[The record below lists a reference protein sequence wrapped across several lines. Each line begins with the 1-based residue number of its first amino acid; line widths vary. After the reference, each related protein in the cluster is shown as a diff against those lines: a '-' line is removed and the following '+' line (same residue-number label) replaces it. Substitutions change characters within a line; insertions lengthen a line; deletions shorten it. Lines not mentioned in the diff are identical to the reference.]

1 MMFKE
6 RFIDVLLQSNMQDLQ
21 DEVLK
26 TKDAYRK
33 QTKRCPIK
41 GCVII
46 RKLKSINR
54 CRDIEEVFAHIRKR
68 RMQ

>member
-6 RFIDVLLQSNMQDLQ
+6 RLIDVLLQDLQ
-21 DEVLK
+21 DKVQT

-46 RKLKSINR
+46 RKLKIINR
-54 CRDIEEVFAHIRKR
+54 CRDIEEVFAHHVKR